1 MRTDAATPATLGR
14 VRISRKTPVLLLAL
28 ALLPVACSSGPD
40 QPQTVADAFAAALS
54 SGDAAAAAALTDEP
68 DQARPVLTTLFEN
81 LGKNDS
87 VRVSATDDSSFTL
100 ESTWKFGPEG
110 RNEWTYTSTGTA
122 ADTDG
127 WKIDWNPA
135 TVAPG
140 LELGPLSYSP
150 VYPKP
155 ARVLDSSGGDLM
167 TQQVVT
173 LVTVAPDADLAA
185 VAALLAPHGVT
196 EATLQTDLAAAQGK
210 PITAVALREAD
221 IAPVQ
226 QALSGVR
233 GVALAPQTRLLTVDK
248 TLAGPTTSGLAE
260 LWQQQAD
267 SAAGW
272 AVRAQTAQGTQRIA
286 GPDATPTTDIATTV
300 DIDLLNAAEA
310 ALTPLTQPA
319 AIVALRPSSGE
330 VLAVAQNAPADAQG
344 PIALTGLYP
353 PGSTF
358 KTVTVSAALQA
369 GGVNIDTVLPCPG
382 RATIE
387 GRTIPNDNG
396 FDLGPV
402 PLHTAFARSCNTTMA
417 ELGVRLPADGLTA
430 AAAQLGLGVDYVT
443 PGLTTVTGKV
453 PPAQNPA
460 QQVESSIGQ
469 GSVTASPFGMALV
482 AASLAHGSAPVPAIV
497 RGRPGTADRASA
509 PVPADVTSQI
519 ETMMGETVSAGTAT
533 ALRDIPGLLGKT
545 GTAEYLDDKHAHGW
559 FVGID
564 GDLAFAVFVADA
576 GSSGPAVEAAGR
588 MLRAKQ

>member
-196 EATLQTDLAAAQGK
+196 EATLRTDLTAAQGK

-233 GVALAPQTRLLTVDK
+233 GVTLAPQTRLLTVDK

-300 DIDLLNAAEA
+300 DIDLQNAAEA

-453 PPAQNPA
+453 PSAQNPA
-460 QQVESSIGQ
+460 QRVESSIGQ

-482 AASLAHGSAPVPAIV
+482 AASLAHGSAPAPAIV